1 MGRYVFRRQARYP
14 VASVIF
20 RRIQRFIDAVKQ
32 LINRFAIMMLGNA
45 NADGD
50 RQRLIFA
57 DRLTDS
63 LRHHQRA
70 GDRRMRQKEQKLLAS
85 PAIYLIFAV
94 HRGFQNAGDHQQD
107 FIAFLMTVNIIN
119 TFEMIDID

>member
-57 DRLTDS
+57 DLLTDS
-63 LRHHQRA
+63 LRLHQRA
-70 GDRRMRQKEQKLLAS
+70 GN
-85 PAIYLIFAV
+85 P
-94 HRGFQNAGDHQQD
+94 
-107 FIAFLMTVNIIN
+107 
-119 TFEMIDID
+119 